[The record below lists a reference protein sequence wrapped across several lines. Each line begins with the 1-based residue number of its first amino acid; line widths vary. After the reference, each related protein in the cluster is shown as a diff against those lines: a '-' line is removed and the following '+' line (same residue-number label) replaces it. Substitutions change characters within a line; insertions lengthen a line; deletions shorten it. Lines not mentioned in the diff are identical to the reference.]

1 MIAAALMIAA
11 GSTTA
16 ATALP
21 LQADPG
27 ATDPAEVAERVE
39 EIMSRPEFDYGPS
52 WFDRLAEWIGK
63 QLERLFGDVEPTA
76 APQGGQFLGGIG
88 AVLAWLII
96 IAAVLAVIGVAV
108 YVIMHRVRRPDGD
121 DTPATETE
129 IEHRRAASE
138 WRSDAERLEAEGEW
152 KLALRAR
159 YRELVRTLVDR
170 RQLPDVPGRT
180 TGELR
185 DDLARTT
192 PSASE
197 DFDDA
202 SVLFE
207 LPWYADAPT
216 GAEENAAFRAAAT
229 AVLAAPTVEPDDDP
243 PDGSAGADASTL
255 VVIR

>member
-1 MIAAALMIAA
+1 MIAA

-16 ATALP
+16 VAALV

-27 ATDPAEVAERVE
+27 APDPAEVAERVE
-39 EIMSRPEFDYGPS
+39 QIMSRPEFDYGPS
-52 WFDRLAEWIGK
+52 WFDQLAEWIGK
-63 QLERLFGDVEPTA
+63 QLERWFGDIEPSGA
-76 APQGGQFLGGIG
+76 PPQGGQFLGGIG
-88 AVLAWLII
+88 SILAWLII
-96 IAAVLAVIGVAV
+96 IVAVLAVIGVAV
-108 YVIMHRVRRPDGD
+108 YVIANRIRRPDGD

-138 WRSDAERLEAEGEW
+138 WRSDAERLESEGEW

-185 DDLARTT
+185 EDLARTT
-192 PSASE
+192 PTAAG
-197 DFDDA
+197 DFDVA
-202 SVLFE
+202 CLLFE

-216 GAEENAAFRAAAT
+216 GADENAAFRAAAT
-229 AVLAAPTVEPDDDP
+229 AVLSAPTVEPDDDSP
-243 PDGSAGADASTL
+243 GRGDGAGDSTL
-255 VVIR
+255 VVIG